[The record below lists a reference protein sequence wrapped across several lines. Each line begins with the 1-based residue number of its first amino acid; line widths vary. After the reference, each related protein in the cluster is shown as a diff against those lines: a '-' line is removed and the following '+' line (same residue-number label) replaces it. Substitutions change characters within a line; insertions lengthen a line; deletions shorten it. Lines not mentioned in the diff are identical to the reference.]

1 MSTAKQEIKS
11 GDFAGPALRPGDDGY
26 DAETLGY
33 NLTLTHHPALVVG
46 ATSVSDVVAAV
57 RHARDHGLAVAVQ
70 ATGHGVA
77 VPADGAVLINTRR
90 LTGVWID
97 PATRTARV
105 EAGTT
110 WARVVRDAALHGLAP
125 LNGSAPG
132 VGVVGY
138 VLGGGL
144 AMLGREY
151 GFAADHVRAID
162 LVTADGGGGGNG
174 SGSPPV
180 RHVTAET
187 EPDLFWAV
195 RGAKGNFGVAVSVA
209 LELVPVASLYGG
221 GLYFGA
227 DDAAAV
233 LRAYRDWVRDVP
245 EAMGSSVMMIR
256 LPDLPALPEP
266 VRGKYVCHVRIAYT
280 GRAADGERMI
290 APLRAAGRPIM
301 DTVRV
306 MPYREV
312 GSIHH
317 EPTVPVPFSSQVSL
331 LRELDVDAVLAIGG
345 PDAGTPH
352 FVELRHL
359 GGAMSRPPA
368 IANAVGGRDAA
379 FTLYTGAV
387 GATAELRAAHTA
399 SHARVRPSAT
409 GGTLYNF
416 LGTEATAADVERA
429 FTPEAF
435 ARLRTLKRRYDPDNV
450 FRINHNIPPAA

>member
-1 MSTAKQEIKS
+1 MTMTSKHEIKS
-11 GDFAGPALRPGDDGY
+11 GDFAGPVFRPGDDGFE
-26 DAETLGY
+26 AETHGY
-33 NLTLTHHPALVVG
+33 NLTLAHHPALVVG
-46 ATSVSDVVAAV
+46 ATCAADVVAAV
-57 RHARDHGLAVAVQ
+57 RHAREHGLAVAVQ

-90 LTGVWID
+90 MTGVWID

-105 EAGTT
+105 DAGTT

-125 LNGSAPG
+125 LSGSAPG
-132 VGVVGY
+132 VGVIGY

-144 AMLGREY
+144 PLLGREH

-162 LVTADGGGGGNG
+162 LVTADSGGGGA
-174 SGSPPV
+174 PV
-180 RHVTAET
+180 RPITAET

-195 RGAKGNFGVAVSVA
+195 RGAKSNFGVAVSVA
-209 LELVPVASLYGG
+209 IELMPIARLYGG

-227 DDAAAV
+227 SDTAAV
-233 LRAYRDWVRDVP
+233 VRAYRDWVGGVP
-245 EAMGSSVMMIR
+245 EAMASSVMMIR
-256 LPDLPALPEP
+256 LPDLPALPP
-266 VRGKYVCHVRIAYT
+266 PLRGKYVCHVRIAYT
-280 GRAADGERMI
+280 GGTADGERLI
-290 APLRAAGRPIM
+290 APLRAAGRTIM
-301 DTVRV
+301 DTVRE
-306 MPYREV
+306 MPYRDV

-352 FVELRHL
+352 FTEVRHL

-368 IANAVGGRDAA
+368 VANAIGNRDAA
-379 FTLYTGAV
+379 FCLYTGAV
-387 GATAELRAAHTA
+387 GATPELRAAHAA
-399 SHARVRPSAT
+399 SHARVRASAT

-416 LGTEATAADVERA
+416 LGTEATAADIERA

-435 ARLRTLKRRYDPDNV
+435 ARLRTLKRRHDPDNV